1 MPAACTQAILVRNSA
16 TADPFGT
23 QGLRARV
30 LDAWRA
36 SPARFRE
43 DANLEEDFAIGGY
56 RDRLF
61 VELLQNAADAAR
73 GANGPG
79 LVRVIVDDEQIVVA
93 NTGQP
98 LSAEGVQ
105 SLASVRAS
113 AKRGDDSVGRFGVGF
128 AAVLAVTDEPRVL
141 SRMGGVAFSA
151 LRSAGLLADEDAL
164 REEVQRRR
172 GQVPVLRLPFADHEP
187 PPDGYDTAVV
197 LPLRD
202 DAARN
207 ATRDLLTSIDEALL
221 LGLGSLNEVVIE
233 VAGQERRS
241 LMANRRGPF
250 IMTRRDDEQ
259 TRWRVVSADG
269 QLPVGLVSD
278 RPTEERERTGWSVT
292 WAVPTD
298 HEGWPRRLLPHLD
311 SVVRTPTPTTEQ
323 LSFDAVLIATFP
335 MDASRHHVEASAVT
349 DFLVGRAA
357 AAYADLVR
365 ELAQDVGA
373 VALDLVPRPALVGSI
388 DSQLR
393 EAVLSELAT
402 ASLALSAN
410 GERRLAA
417 ARAVVLQPS
426 TPELVSVFADVVDGL
441 VAHEWSRS
449 GALVDLLGAK
459 PLALADALDRLVEV
473 VQPAAWWRRLYD
485 ALVDVDS
492 SSLDGLPVPLVDG
505 RVVRGV
511 RACVLPE
518 GDPAPLAELGLRVVH
533 PDAVH
538 PLLSRLGGR
547 PGNAAAILS
556 SSELQGRLREE
567 LPPDEQ
573 QQLTRAVLALVA
585 TSDEDLSDL
594 PGLSELRIPCSG
606 GWAAAG
612 ECVLPDSELAGAVR
626 DDVLLASAEFVDE
639 VGAEVLERIGALTQF
654 RVATYHDVLLDEQ
667 SLTDLVSDGDHWAE
681 SVAALADV
689 PDLDGGLATDL
700 SIIRGIDL
708 VRDDAWA
715 EVRDML
721 TERDV
726 RRAIVE
732 PVVVLLGDGRTV
744 RAQSVAGWWLGE
756 APLFAGRAPHECR
769 TGDDVRL
776 AGVLEPVSH
785 WADDPA
791 LLAAVGVAMSV
802 EQLLGKPGGSDELL
816 DRLGSAD
823 AHPSPESLAAI
834 YLAIAA
840 LDERL
845 WPDPPDHLRV
855 CQGDSTQVVPAD
867 QVTVVVAP
875 HHAGLTAGPMIAGPA
890 QLAEVLDIASS
901 DDLADASVADE
912 GVVREIPEAVAKLVD
927 GPGSYREHDDVTVN
941 GVSVP
946 WWVERSGT
954 VHASTM
960 HGLARGLAW
969 SSGQWS
975 RRWEFEALFTDGSR
989 VSEAIDERAF
999 DDVGW

>member
-1 MPAACTQAILVRNSA
+1 MRNSA
-16 TADPFGT
+16 TADPFDT

-73 GANGPG
+73 SANVPG

-151 LRSAGLLADEDAL
+151 LRSFEVLAGEDTL

-172 GQVPVLRLPFADHEP
+172 GQVPVLRLPFADHQP
-187 PPDGYDTAVV
+187 PPDGYDSAVV

-202 DAARN
+202 DAARK
-207 ATRDLLTSIDEALL
+207 ATRDLLSSIDEALL

-233 VAGQERRS
+233 VAGQPRRS
-241 LMANRRGPF
+241 LMANHRGPF

-269 QLPVGLVSD
+269 QLPAGLASD

-311 SVVRTPTPTTEQ
+311 SVVRTPTPTTER

-357 AAYADLVR
+357 AAYAGLVR
-365 ELAQDVGA
+365 ELAEDVGA
-373 VALDLVPRPALVGSI
+373 VALDLVPRPALVGSL

-393 EAVLSELAT
+393 EAVLSQLAT
-402 ASLALSAN
+402 ASLAQSADDD
-410 GERRLAA
+410 RRLEA

-473 VQPAAWWRRLYD
+473 VQPAAWWWRLYD

-511 RACVLPE
+511 RTCVLSE
-518 GDPAPLAELGLRVVH
+518 GDPAPLVELGLRVVH
-533 PDAVH
+533 PDAAH
-538 PLLSRLGGR
+538 PLLSRLGGQ

-556 SSELQGRLREE
+556 SSDFQSRLRDA

-573 QQLTRAVLALVA
+573 LPLTRAVLALVA

-594 PGLSELRIPCSG
+594 PGLSELRIPSSG
-606 GWAAAG
+606 GWAAAR

-626 DDVLLASAEFVDE
+626 HDVLLVSAEFVDE
-639 VGAEVLERIGALTQF
+639 VGSEVLERIGALTKF

-700 SIIRGIDL
+700 SIVRGLDL
-708 VRDDAWA
+708 VRDDAWP
-715 EVRDML
+715 EVRDSL
-721 TERDV
+721 AEPEV

-732 PVVVLLGDGRTV
+732 PVVVMLGDGRTIH
-744 RAQSVAGWWLGE
+744 AQSIAGWWLGD

-769 TGDDVRL
+769 TSDDARL
-776 AGVLEPVSH
+776 VGVLEPVTQ

-791 LLAAVGVAMSV
+791 LLTALGVTTSV
-802 EQLLGKPGGSDELL
+802 EHLLSGPGGCDELL
-816 DRLGSAD
+816 ERLGSAG
-823 AHPSPESLAAI
+823 AHPSADALAAI
-834 YLAIAA
+834 YVAIGG
-840 LDERL
+840 LEERL

-855 CQGDSTQVVPAD
+855 RQGNTSHVVPAD
-867 QVTVVVAP
+867 RVTVLVAP
-875 HHAGLTAGPMIAGPA
+875 QHLGLTEGPAIAGPA
-890 QLAEVLDIASS
+890 RLADVLDIASS

-912 GVVREIPEAVAKLVD
+912 GVVREIPDAVAKLVD
-927 GPGSYREHDDVTVN
+927 GPTSYREHDDVMVN

-954 VHASTM
+954 IHASTM
-960 HGLARGLAW
+960 HGLARALAW
-969 SSGQWS
+969 STGHWP
-975 RRWEFEALFTDGSR
+975 RRWEFEALLADHSR
-989 VSEAIDERAF
+989 TSEAIDERAF